1 MLRPVKKPITVIPVP
16 LLSAGC
22 TAVRNAAD
30 GMQRNF
36 RLRQSEYGPSLK
48 DGLILK

>member
-1 MLRPVKKPITVIPVP
+1 MKRLTAAIAALLP

-22 TAVRNAAD
+22 TVVQNAAD
-30 GMQRNF
+30 SIQRNF
-36 RLRQSEYGPSLK
+36 KLRQLEYGLSLK